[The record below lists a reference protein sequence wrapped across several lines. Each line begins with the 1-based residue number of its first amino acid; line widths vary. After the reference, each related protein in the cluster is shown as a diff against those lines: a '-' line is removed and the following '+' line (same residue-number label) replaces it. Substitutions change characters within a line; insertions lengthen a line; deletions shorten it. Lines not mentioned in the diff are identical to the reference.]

1 MSNDPKKNP
10 FKKEAQRLAK
20 EHHEALKKKGELPQQ
35 QPDAGVSEARRKK
48 AEAEAEAKQPK
59 KKAGGK
65 AKKPRTPAQIEATRK
80 LVEFNKARKNKQ

>member
-1 MSNDPKKNP
+1 MPKKTDRELI
-10 FKKEAQRLAK
+10 KEQYQKLARDY
-20 EHHEALKKKGELPQQ
+20 HATQPPLQQ
-35 QPDAGVSEARRKK
+35 DAIERAREEK
-48 AEAEAEAKQPK
+48 AKREAEAKQSK

>member
-20 EHHEALKKKGELPQQ
+20 EHHAKKPPLEQSAIEK
-35 QPDAGVSEARRKK
+35 AREEK
-48 AEAEAEAKQPK
+48 AKAEAEAKQAK